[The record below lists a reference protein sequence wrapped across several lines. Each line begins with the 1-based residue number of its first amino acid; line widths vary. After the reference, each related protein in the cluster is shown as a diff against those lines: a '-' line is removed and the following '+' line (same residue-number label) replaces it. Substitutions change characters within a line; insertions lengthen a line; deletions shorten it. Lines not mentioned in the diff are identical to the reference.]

1 MKTTQNKNPFKA
13 GDLVERFQGGFNDG
27 KEVGDKF
34 VVSKVCGNV
43 VYDDNKGA
51 HDHTNLRLITPKSEI
66 INDYNI
72 F

>member
-13 GDLVERFQGGFNDG
+13 GDKVVRFQGGSNAG
-27 KEVGDKF
+27 KT
-34 VVSKVCGNV
+34 
-43 VYDDNKGA
+43 YDDPFIVSRVGWTLFDEKDRG
-51 HDHTNLRLITPKSEI
+51 HDYRNCVLVTPKSEI